1 MPPPWGEGFG
11 IQNRSPDP
19 LVRRAGRDHPFP
31 ISAGSPWRGKGT
43 SHVGWDTGDLPT
55 REKNYGHRSH
65 PAHVSPNGRGL
76 NSRLNLKIGNL
87 SGTAREPGAVEID
100 ISTSRGGWFIQSKQ
114 EDEEEGRKRL
124 NWLSVLVLVFEGCDQ
139 GRKLRV
145 LLFCPRPF
153 VLRVALCT
161 TC

>member
-1 MPPPWGEGFG
+1 MKGLGFLLSKNKVS
-11 IQNRSPDP
+11 I
-19 LVRRAGRDHPFP
+19 
-31 ISAGSPWRGKGT
+31 IT
-43 SHVGWDTGDLPT
+43 SLK
-55 REKNYGHRSH
+55 KNYGHRSH

-153 VLRVALCT
+153 VLRVALCA